1 MLNNNNNSPTLMFI
15 LHKTLSYN
23 ILLPE
28 YSVLVSIP
36 TLEDVPADSTGGGWQ
51 LHTTTALEI
60 YILYVCWPGLIILSN
75 AGEDPSLSRALNG
88 SSR

>member
-1 MLNNNNNSPTLMFI
+1 MFM
-15 LHKTLSYN
+15 LHKTLSCN
-23 ILLPE
+23 IFLLK
-28 YSVLVSIP
+28 YSVLVSVP

-51 LHTTTALEI
+51 LHTMTTLEI
-60 YILYVCWPGLIILSN
+60 YILYVCWPGLIIQSN